1 MISIRSAGKDTIGY
15 DTLGALLHWA
25 TFVGFISL
33 DFVAKAIHRLL
44 FPLLIAMLL
53 AGLGSVLAA
62 SGGLSL
68 PGIPRLLG
76 QTEQLAK
83 SLASAQHMI
92 LVAIL
97 AVVSLHAAA
106 ALWRRHFRH
115 DATLGRIVSWL
126 RGRA

>member
-25 TFVGFISL
+25 TFVCFISL

-76 QTEQLAK
+76 QSEQLAK
-83 SLASAQHMI
+83 GLANAQPMI

-97 AVVSLHAAA
+97 AVVLLHAAA

-115 DATLGRIVSWL
+115 DATLVRNLSRF